1 MSILAVTGVQVNDR
15 DCTGELLFVASPQ
28 VEFSW
33 RIETDSPGSR
43 QCGYQIVATDA
54 DGRLLWDSGRVA
66 GNACRGVPWRGAGLK
81 SGDRVSFRIRVFDR
95 TGNPSPFSVEN
106 AFAVAL
112 QSPADWNGARWVR
125 FAGNCCAAAAP
136 APHFRREF
144 TVGGG
149 LRRAVLSITARGVFE
164 PSLDGTRIGGDLLAP
179 GWTDFRKQIQFLSYD
194 LSDRL
199 PPGRHALG
207 VILAEGWCCGNLTV
221 LRMRNVYHPHPE
233 LLAHL
238 ELVYRD
244 GRRESVVTDSGW
256 KTATGPILGSD
267 LYDGEDYDARLE
279 MPGWNT
285 PGFDDGAWEAARESG
300 GVAETPRLVQKS
312 APPVRYMRE
321 LKPVRLLR
329 PKKDVCI
336 WDFGQNFSGTFRVRP
351 RGIPGRRY
359 TFATAEILEP
369 DGSLYT
375 LNYRGARSQ
384 DSYICAGPVEQAAE
398 YVPKFTFHGF
408 RYLQIDGW
416 QYDRIPPE
424 EILALIFGNLEDE
437 V

>member
-1 MSILAVTGVQVNDR
+1 MENTFEVA
-15 DCTGELLFVASPQ
+15 LL
-28 VEFSW
+28 
-33 RIETDSPGSR
+33 SPG
-43 QCGYQIVATDA
+43 
-54 DGRLLWDSGRVA
+54 
-66 GNACRGVPWRGAGLK
+66 
-81 SGDRVSFRIRVFDR
+81 
-95 TGNPSPFSVEN
+95 
-106 AFAVAL
+106 
-112 QSPADWNGARWVR
+112 DWHGARWIR

-144 TVGGG
+144 TVGDG

-194 LSDRL
+194 LSDCL

-300 GVAETPRLVQKS
+300 EVAETPRLVQKS

-329 PKKDVCI
+329 PKKTSA
-336 WDFGQNFSGTFRVRP
+336 SGISARTSP
-351 RGIPGRRY
+351 
-359 TFATAEILEP
+359 
-369 DGSLYT
+369 
-375 LNYRGARSQ
+375 ARSG
-384 DSYICAGPVEQAAE
+384 CGRAGFPAGGT
-398 YVPKFTFHGF
+398 PLRPPRFWSRT
-408 RYLQIDGW
+408 
-416 QYDRIPPE
+416 DRSTR
-424 EILALIFGNLEDE
+424 
-437 V
+437 